1 MKTST
6 NEINDSTWEIN
17 FIAPFIF
24 SLYLFRE
31 QDPTPELSQSFKLW
45 MCIYSPQ
52 LHVSNSTYNVILVF
66 SHTRYFKI
74 ISWDM
79 SWKYALFANRN
90 VGTTPKRKGQ
100 LRPKFLS
107 YWKFPFWNLVWYFVM
122 FRTDRQIVT
131 FVKVGQWGC
140 RNDEEN

>member
-1 MKTST
+1 MIQLGRLILLHLLYFLYICSENKTQ
-6 NEINDSTWEIN
+6 
-17 FIAPFIF
+17 
-24 SLYLFRE
+24 L
-31 QDPTPELSQSFKLW
+31 QSW
-45 MCIYSPQ
+45 ASHSSCECMCIYSPQ

-122 FRTDRQIVT
+122 FRTVRQIVT